1 FRHAELSA
9 RALNEIAIGLRCFG
23 DDFSRLDL
31 PAVLRERLRFGAHH
45 GEAEFLRVPRWQVD
59 VLQKFFVSLA
69 VGNAIV
75 SDVAETLPTHDR
87 SEMGRLSSSNRP
99 LPEKNGWHGFQPWT
113 SGKRDCAIGQTNSLP
128 KRKSALGASNALD
141 PAFVAICESD
151 LGEAGVHIDKCA
163 PSRPLILFSPIP
175 ERHCPHDEEVGS
187 RTDLLKF

>member
-1 FRHAELSA
+1 
-9 RALNEIAIGLRCFG
+9 
-23 DDFSRLDL
+23 
-31 PAVLRERLRFGAHH
+31 
-45 GEAEFLRVPRWQVD
+45 
-59 VLQKFFVSLA
+59 
-69 VGNAIV
+69 
-75 SDVAETLPTHDR
+75 
-87 SEMGRLSSSNRP
+87 MGRLSSSNRP

-187 RTDLLKF
+187 RTDLLKFFQGHPKRSIVIPIDPVFSKAERLQAGVDVSSGIIQLMGPFLLFPDVNPGRTSAIFQVEDFVAKCAQTKQVLQNCPGLAAQTGQTDGA